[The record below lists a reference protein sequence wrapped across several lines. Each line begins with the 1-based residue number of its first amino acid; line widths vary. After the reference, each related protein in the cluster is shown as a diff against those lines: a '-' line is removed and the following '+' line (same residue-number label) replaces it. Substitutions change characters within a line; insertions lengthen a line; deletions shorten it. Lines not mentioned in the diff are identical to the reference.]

1 MPPSTTFKN
10 KDAKRVL
17 DQSEGVPSQRGA
29 PMHSRERHADKSDAE
44 LIARFNNNFRVGT
57 KFSTFKSTGDQNA
70 ALSAYFK
77 TSSGKRDLERIKS
90 SKKKERISLA
100 DVSVGSSSITVRIA
114 EGTMGVQGAYAECRN
129 GKLRS
134 LTAVVETDGKG
145 GYKVVTC
152 YPVDAY

>member
-1 MPPSTTFKN
+1 MPQSTTFKN

-17 DQSEGVPSQRGA
+17 DKSEGAPSHHGA

-57 KFSTFKSTGDQNA
+57 KFSTFKSSGDQNE

-100 DVSVGSSSITVRIA
+100 NVSVGSSSITVRIA

-134 LTAVVETDGKG
+134 LTAVIETDGKG
-145 GYKVVTC
+145 GYKIVTC
-152 YPVDAY
+152 YPVDAF

>member
-1 MPPSTTFKN
+1 MPQSTTFKN

-17 DQSEGVPSQRGA
+17 DKSEGVPSQRGA

-44 LIARFNNNFRVGT
+44 LIARFRNDFRIGAR
-57 KFSTFKSTGDQNA
+57 FSTFKSPGDQNE

-77 TSSGKRDLERIKS
+77 TPSGKRDLEQIKS
-90 SKKKERISLA
+90 SKKKERINLA
-100 DVSVGSSSITVRIA
+100 NKSVGSSSITVRIA
-114 EGTMGVQGAYAECRN
+114 EGVMGVRGAYAECRN

-134 LTAVVETDGKG
+134 LTAIVETDGKG
-145 GYKVVTC
+145 GYKIVTC

>member
-10 KDAKRVL
+10 KDAERIL
-17 DQSEGVPSQRGA
+17 DKSEGALSQHGV

-44 LIARFNNNFRVGT
+44 LIARFRGNIRVGA
-57 KFSTFKSTGDQNA
+57 KFSSFKSSGDQSM
-70 ALSAYFK
+70 ALSTYFK
-77 TSSGKRDLERIKS
+77 TSNGKRDLERIKS

-114 EGTMGVQGAYAECRN
+114 EGMMGVQRAYAECRD

-134 LTAVVETDGKG
+134 LTAIIETDGKG